1 MARLDYEAAAASY
14 DGARALPPDAL
25 AGWRA
30 AVEPYLPPADG
41 RPILDLGAGTGVFAA
56 AFADWYAA
64 PVIAVE
70 SAAAMR
76 REATAHPNVAWL
88 AGAAERMPLKDGS
101 CGAAWLSTVI
111 HHFDD
116 LGAAAAEIARVLA
129 PGAPALIRSAFPGR
143 TGGVTLFRFFPAAGR
158 AVESFPSVPET
169 VAAFA
174 AAGFEMEKLCPVEQR
189 SAPSLAAF
197 RARLSQR
204 ADTTLAA
211 LDDADFAAGLAAL
224 DAAVAAEAVSAPV
237 VDRLDLLVLRYTDN

>member
-143 TGGVTLFRFFPAAGR
+143 TGGVTLFRFFPAAG
-158 AVESFPSVPET
+158 
-169 VAAFA
+169 
-174 AAGFEMEKLCPVEQR
+174 FEMEKLGPVEQR